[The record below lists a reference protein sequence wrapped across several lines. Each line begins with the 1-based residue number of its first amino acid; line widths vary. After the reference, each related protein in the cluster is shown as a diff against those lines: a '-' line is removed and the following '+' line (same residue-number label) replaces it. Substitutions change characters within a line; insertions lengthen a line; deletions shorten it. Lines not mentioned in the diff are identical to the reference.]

1 MLRSRSLL
9 VATVLCAGLAG
20 TAPGPAAAASLAA
33 RATNGDVLAR
43 ARCDWPSDSY
53 REYRARLLA
62 TWREDAAAAQRA
74 GLALRPDADLARAM
88 LDEAEWRGRRSYRDY
103 ACERLLYASDGLA
116 VVAYLWRPAQIAGRQ
131 LPLIVFNRGG
141 NGEQQKLRPNTQ
153 FGFWRFVQADYVVLA
168 TQYRG
173 NDGSEGR
180 ESWADGDVRD
190 VLNLFPVAEKL
201 GFVDTKNAF
210 MLGYSRGA
218 LVTMLALQRGA
229 PVNAAATVGG
239 LFDLSALARVR
250 PEIEMLAAGALPGMP
265 SNVALKTLSAVE
277 WPDRIGV
284 PLLLL
289 HGGADGVLDAGTQS
303 LALARALHEKKKPYS
318 VVVYEGDTHG
328 LTLSAADRDQRI
340 LEWFARHRRPGGE
353 VGSGSEP
360 KPGAATPPAAAET
373 PARSR

>member
-1 MLRSRSLL
+1 MAGSRSVRLTPAWPVAL
-9 VATVLCAGLAG
+9 VALAAWLAAV
-20 TAPGPAAAASLAA
+20 APADAASPAAQAA
-33 RATNGDVLAR
+33 NGEILAR
-43 ARCDWPSDSY
+43 ARCDWPADSY
-53 REYRARLLA
+53 RDYRARALA

-74 GLALRPDADLARAM
+74 GLSIRDEAELAAGL

-103 ACERLLYASDGLA
+103 VCERLLYASDGLA
-116 VVAYLWRPAQIAGRQ
+116 VVAYLWRPAQVEGRS

-173 NDGSEGR
+173 NDGGEGR

-190 VLNLFPVAEKL
+190 VLNLFPLAEKL

-218 LVTMLALQRGA
+218 LVTALALQQGA

-239 LFDLSALARVR
+239 LFDLAALARVR

-265 SNVALKTLSAVE
+265 SNVALKRLSAVE
-277 WPDRIGV
+277 WPDELRV

-289 HGGADGVLDAGTQS
+289 HGGADGVLDAGAQS
-303 LALARALHEKKKPYS
+303 LALARALHERKKPYGLTI
-318 VVVYEGDTHG
+318 YDGDTHG
-328 LTLSAADRDQRI
+328 LAFNAVDRDQQI
-340 LEWFARHRRPGGE
+340 LAWFARHRRAGG
-353 VGSGSEP
+353 S
-360 KPGAATPPAAAET
+360 
-373 PARSR
+373 